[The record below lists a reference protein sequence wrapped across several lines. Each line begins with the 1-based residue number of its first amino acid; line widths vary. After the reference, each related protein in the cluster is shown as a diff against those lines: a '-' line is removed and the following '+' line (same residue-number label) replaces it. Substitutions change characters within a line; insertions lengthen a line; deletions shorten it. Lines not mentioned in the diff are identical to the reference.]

1 MDLGGPPGRQEPGAV
16 HWGVRHWR
24 QKTQGIIIGVRSPWR
39 LPFWKNL
46 APPNTLQPSVPRSP
60 KPNNQQGGNT
70 NLPFN
75 RQAASS
81 PTPQT
86 APPTTAMKPMKLS
99 STKNWAGTSLS
110 HQEASLSPLTSFAH
124 QGADTEFFF
133 SIPGLPRLSL
143 FLAKLLPSSDLPHPR
158 G

>member
-1 MDLGGPPGRQEPGAV
+1 MWVSIPNPMSGPPAWAVWHWEEEPQSIWHLRPAGIECKSSTRLRETESTPEEHTQGFTCTGSKDKAGTLWESRSNIPVDLGGPPGRQEPGAV

-24 QKTQGIIIGVRSPWR
+24 QKTQGIIIGVSSPWR

-75 RQAASS
+75 RQGC
-81 PTPQT
+81 
-86 APPTTAMKPMKLS
+86 L
-99 STKNWAGTSLS
+99 
-110 HQEASLSPLTSFAH
+110 
-124 QGADTEFFF
+124 
-133 SIPGLPRLSL
+133 
-143 FLAKLLPSSDLPHPR
+143 
-158 G
+158 